1 MIISVILNIAYLNC
15 LNQQSYILKQVPEV
29 IHSFS
34 DITVANLAAR
44 TAKAFHQTFF
54 TVFYNGRNR
63 PVCICNWVN
72 AADVLLNIT
81 ECYQWV
87 IKK

>member
-44 TAKAFHQTFF
+44 TAKAFQQSL
-54 TVFYNGRNR
+54 FYR
-63 PVCICNWVN
+63 
-72 AADVLLNIT
+72 VLQRAKPAGL
-81 ECYQWV
+81 YL
-87 IKK
+87 